1 MTPEQMQQLQMDPA
15 MSAGLGIGVLI
26 VYLAAY
32 AFFALCLAKIGEKL
46 GRPFGQSFLMAI
58 IPIANLIFM
67 LQLAGK
73 PLWWIILMF
82 IPLVNI
88 VIFALVW
95 MGICEK
101 RGRPAWQGILM
112 FVPVANLV
120 ILLMLAFGK

>member
-1 MTPEQMQQLQMDPA
+1 
-15 MSAGLGIGVLI
+15 
-26 VYLAAY
+26 
-32 AFFALCLAKIGEKL
+32 
-46 GRPFGQSFLMAI
+46 
-58 IPIANLIFM
+58 M

-73 PLWWIILMF
+73 PVWWVILML

-112 FVPVANLV
+112 FVPIANLV

>member
-1 MTPEQMQQLQMDPA
+1 MTPEQLQQMQINPA
-15 MSAGLGIGVLI
+15 VGAGILI
-26 VYLAAY
+26 VYLVAY
-32 AFFALCLAKIGEKL
+32 AFFAFCLAKIAEKL
-46 GRPFGQSFLMAI
+46 GKPFGQAFIMAI
-58 IPIANLIFM
+58 IPIANLVLM

-73 PLWWIILMF
+73 PIWWIILML

-120 ILLMLAFGK
+120 IFLMLAFGK

>member
-1 MTPEQMQQLQMDPA
+1 MTPEQMQQVQMNPA
-15 MSAGLGIGVLI
+15 MGIGILI
-26 VYLAAY
+26 AYLAAY
-32 AFFALCLAKIGEKL
+32 AFFALCLAKIAEKL

-58 IPIANLIFM
+58 IPIANLILM

-82 IPLVNI
+82 IPIVNI
-88 VIFALVW
+88 VIFALIW
-95 MGICEK
+95 MAVCEK

-120 ILLMLAFGK
+120 VLLMLAFGK